1 MKDNIIRNFKEK
13 KEEQKLDSQVYL
25 DEIEEALEKLE
36 MPGKRKQNEKS
47 ENIINAPFRYRM
59 DLDALDPLSPEDE
72 ELLKFLTEEPPADEN
87 VFQKNYRINRL
98 NEFDN
103 LVKELIEQKNKK

>member
-1 MKDNIIRNFKEK
+1 MGDVIRNFEGK
-13 KEEQKLDSQVYL
+13 KEEKELAALLDDVMEQL
-25 DEIEEALEKLE
+25 EENMKNDD
-36 MPGKRKQNEKS
+36 PKKQSKKE

-59 DLDALDPLSPEDE
+59 DLDAIDPLSPEDE

-87 VFQKNYRINRL
+87 VLQRNYRINRL

-103 LVKELIEQKNKK
+103 LVKELIKFRK